1 MQVTLTYTDNTSL
14 TVEEIVSQ
22 AVHTH
27 GKSVHVKIMPESTHA
42 HDLIYFGIQQIIT
55 HPQLSLLYDDK
66 LAYNTSL
73 QKLRGETLYKIQEI
87 LNQVIIDN
95 EAKVI

>member
-1 MQVTLTYTDNTSL
+1 MKVTLTYTDDTSL
-14 TVEEIVSQ
+14 TVEEIVAQ

-27 GKSVHVKIMPESTHA
+27 GKNVDVKIMPESTHA

-66 LAYNTSL
+66 AYYNTSI
-73 QKLRGETLYKIQEI
+73 QKLRAEILFKLQEI

>member
-42 HDLIYFGIQQIIT
+42 HDLIYFGIQQILT
-55 HPQLSLLYDDK
+55 HQQLSLLYDDK
-66 LAYNTSL
+66 HTYATSL
-73 QKLRGETLYKIQEI
+73 QKLRSETLYKIEEI
-87 LNQVIIDN
+87 LNQVIIDT
-95 EAKVI
+95 EAKVT

>member
-1 MQVTLTYTDNTSL
+1 MKVTLTYTDNDSL

-22 AVHTH
+22 AIHTH
-27 GKSVHVKIMPESTHA
+27 GKNVNVQIMPESTHA
-42 HDLIYFGIQQIIT
+42 HDMIYFGIQQIIT

-66 LAYNTSL
+66 LAYTASL
-73 QKLRGETLYKIQEI
+73 QKLRSETLFKIQEI

-95 EAKVI
+95 EAKVT